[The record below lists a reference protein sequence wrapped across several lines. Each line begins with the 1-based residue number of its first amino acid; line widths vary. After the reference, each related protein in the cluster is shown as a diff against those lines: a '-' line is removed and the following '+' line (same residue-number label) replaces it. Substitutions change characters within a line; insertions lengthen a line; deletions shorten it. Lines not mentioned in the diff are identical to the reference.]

1 MKIEELLAR
10 LDKNCVFEVLDDPDE
25 ILISIGGGDGIPIVA
40 AWDKNGFQPYKL
52 DSRDSFP
59 LEREEFI
66 EMVLA
71 KEPI

>member
-25 ILISIGGGDGIPIVA
+25 ILISIGGGEGIPVVA
-40 AWDKNGFQPYKL
+40 AWDKNGFAPYEL
-52 DSRDSFP
+52 DTRFRFP

-66 EMVLA
+66 EMVLV

>member
-1 MKIEELLAR
+1 MRVEELIGK
-10 LDKNCVFEVLDDPDE
+10 LDENCVFEVIDDPDE
-25 ILISIGGGDGIPIVA
+25 ILLSIGGGEGIPVVA
-40 AWDKNGFQPYKL
+40 AWDKNGFEPYSL
-52 DSRDSFP
+52 DSRFRFP

>member
-1 MKIEELLAR
+1 MKIEELLAC

-25 ILISIGGGDGIPIVA
+25 ILISIGGGEGIPVVA
-40 AWDKNGFQPYKL
+40 AWDKNGFRPYKL

-59 LEREEFI
+59 LEREEFV
-66 EMVLA
+66 EMVLV